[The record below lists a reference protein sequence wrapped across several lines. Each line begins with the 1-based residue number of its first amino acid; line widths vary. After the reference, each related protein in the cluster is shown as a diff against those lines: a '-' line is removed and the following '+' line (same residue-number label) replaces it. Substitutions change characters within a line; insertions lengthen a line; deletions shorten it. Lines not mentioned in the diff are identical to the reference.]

1 MDKNLSRHFKKEYI
15 QMANKE
21 MKRQFIRAMPIKTTM
36 KQPVK
41 SPAKGSDFLCNDK
54 EYSEEN
60 DSTKWGFEKIRI
72 INVKVVNEDDPKQDQ
87 VVSERL
93 WSLMKKKRGG
103 A

>member
-21 MKRQFIRAMPIKTTM
+21 MKRQFTRAMPIKTTV

-41 SPAKGSDFLCNDK
+41 PPAKGSDFLCDDK

-60 DSTKWGFEKIRI
+60 DSTKWGFEKITI
-72 INVKVVNEDDPKQDQ
+72 INVEVVKEDDPKQDQ
-87 VVSERL
+87 AVSERL
-93 WSLMKKKRGG
+93 WNLIFKKGVG
-103 A
+103 D